1 MEMIFRHNA
10 DMEGMIVAGVHINN
24 LRYAYDTV
32 LLADS
37 EGSLQA
43 ILNEVNEAGKAFS
56 MKMNALRTKKDD
68 KPKISITID
77 GTDIEQVTN
86 SPYLGPKITDGR
98 CEEE

>member
-1 MEMIFRHNA
+1 
-10 DMEGMIVAGVHINN
+10 MEGMIVAGVHINN

-56 MKMNALRTKKDD
+56 MKINAMKTTK
-68 KPKISITID
+68 
-77 GTDIEQVTN
+77 
-86 SPYLGPKITDGR
+86 
-98 CEEE
+98 

>member
-1 MEMIFRHNA
+1 MIFRYSA

-43 ILNEVNEAGKAFS
+43 ILNEVNEASKAFS
-56 MKMNALRTKKDD
+56 MKMNAMKTTKW
-68 KPKISITID
+68 
-77 GTDIEQVTN
+77 
-86 SPYLGPKITDGR
+86 
-98 CEEE
+98 

>member
-24 LRYAYDTV
+24 LRYAHATV

-43 ILNEVNEAGKAFS
+43 ILNEVNEAGKSFS
-56 MKMNALRTKKDD
+56 MKMNAMKTTK
-68 KPKISITID
+68 
-77 GTDIEQVTN
+77 
-86 SPYLGPKITDGR
+86 
-98 CEEE
+98 

>member
-1 MEMIFRHNA
+1 MEMIFRHNT
-10 DMEGMIVAGVHINN
+10 DMEGMIVSGVNINN

-56 MKMNALRTKKDD
+56 MKMNAMKTTK
-68 KPKISITID
+68 
-77 GTDIEQVTN
+77 
-86 SPYLGPKITDGR
+86 
-98 CEEE
+98 